1 MLGGGPLDGSPEPE
15 CEPAYDLVGI
25 AEDQVEG
32 QEARGEVMMMMLV
45 IVMMLVVLMLVRLV
59 MLMLLT
65 NVSVPMTSSALVKI
79 Q

>member
-32 QEARGEVMMMMLV
+32 QEARGEVMML
-45 IVMMLVVLMLVRLV
+45 LVVLMLVRLV

-65 NVSVPMTSSALVKI
+65 NVSVPMTSLASVKI
-79 Q
+79 K

>member
-45 IVMMLVVLMLVRLV
+45 IVMMLVVLMLVRLMV
-59 MLMLLT
+59 LMLT
-65 NVSVPMTSSALVKI
+65 IVSVPMTSLASVKI
-79 Q
+79 K